1 MTPLETET
9 VIIGSFG
16 LASQALYYLRE
27 AIRQNWVKVS
37 VSASVAGPDAR
48 WPSPRKDR
56 AKPPKT
62 ADGDQPRE
70 SNGRFA
76 SSKTTLHE
84 AGTEAA

>member
-1 MTPLETET
+1 VTTLETES

-16 LASQALYYLRE
+16 IASQALYYLRE

-48 WPSPRKDR
+48 WPAPRKER
-56 AKPPKT
+56 VKPPK
-62 ADGDQPRE
+62 AAEDQPRQA
-70 SNGRFA
+70 NGQFA
-76 SSKTTLHE
+76 SKTTLHE